1 MKLCEVVV
9 DFVVVDVDVDLVVV
23 DGVVS
28 GDVDGVGCSVVGAY
42 PPEQYGDSLKMMLL
56 MNGLDWLKWT
66 MMPISN
72 VVPASMS
79 SSQE

>member
-9 DFVVVDVDVDLVVV
+9 DFVVVDVDVDLVV

-28 GDVDGVGCSVVGAY
+28 GDVDGVGCSVVGAC

-56 MNGLDWLKWT
+56 MKGLDWLKWT
-66 MMPISN
+66 MMPISR

>member
-9 DFVVVDVDVDLVVV
+9 DFVVVDVDVDLVV
-23 DGVVS
+23 DAVVS

-56 MNGLDWLKWT
+56 MKGLDWLKWR
-66 MMPISN
+66 MMPISR
-72 VVPASMS
+72 VVPATMS